1 MHHLFP
7 EGTLTREH
15 EEKVPAMKWNDIPS
29 PLLSLLNFM
38 AWNTQ
43 SKNTSTH
50 FRKYLTVGREEKF
63 NQSEVSTHFSFWEDF
78 YPHNESKPAAL
89 YITAVKKCVFLSKK
103 LLPMTFNF
111 IKKKRISLHPRAV
124 SLYQQRTDSFVR
136 HSTKNQK
143 RRTKPGNPKRQT
155 SLGLPSLREHRAR
168 GHTTMGMTQQR
179 KNESWDI

>member
-1 MHHLFP
+1 MNYRSLFYRYWWKHYLFVLSPLFFAHWDRRRRKMNYTMHHLFP

-111 IKKKRISLHPRAV
+111 IKKKKDQFAS
-124 SLYQQRTDSFVR
+124 Q
-136 HSTKNQK
+136 
-143 RRTKPGNPKRQT
+143 GC
-155 SLGLPSLREHRAR
+155 
-168 GHTTMGMTQQR
+168 
-179 KNESWDI
+179 